1 MAHDY
6 DVLLPGGYYC
16 DLIFTGLPEMPR
28 LGAEVFSSGFAIVP
42 GALFYTTLALHR
54 LQLRA
59 GWACDFGDDIFSQF
73 VLGAARQEGLDSRLF
88 RVHPFPV
95 RSVSVSLSFPHDRGF
110 VSFTD
115 AFVPPSPVSLIRQHR
130 PRAVLLSSLYRGPEI
145 GELVAAAHEVGAF
158 VYMDCQSVAVTL
170 ATPGVAEALQ
180 AVDIFA
186 PNAVEALQLTGA
198 PDIETALGQ
207 LAELTPLV
215 VIKSGATGAVA
226 QTGGQVV
233 RVPALAVDP
242 LDTTGAG
249 DCFNAGFLY
258 GYLRGGM
265 LESCLRCGN
274 ICGGLST
281 TAHGAA
287 GIPSAAQLDQW
298 LQDYPVSP

>member
-1 MAHDY
+1 
-6 DVLLPGGYYC
+6 VL
-16 DLIFTGLPEMPR
+16 D
-28 LGAEVFSSGFAIVP
+28 
-42 GALFYTTLALHR
+42 
-54 LQLRA
+54 
-59 GWACDFGDDIFSQF
+59 
-73 VLGAARQEGLDSRLF
+73 AARREGLDSRLF
-88 RVHPFPV
+88 RIHPFPV
-95 RSVSVSLSFPHDRGF
+95 RSVTVSLSFPHDRGF

-115 AFVPPSPVSLIRQHR
+115 AFVPRSPVSLIRRHR
-130 PRAVLLSSLYRGPEI
+130 PRSVLLSSLQRSSEI

-158 VYMDCQSVAVTL
+158 VYMDCQSVATTL

-215 VIKSGATGAVA
+215 IIKSGAAGAVA
-226 QTGGQVV
+226 QTGGQIV

-258 GYLRGGM
+258 GYLRGGV
-265 LESCLRCGN
+265 LETCLRCGN

-287 GIPSAAQLDQW
+287 GIPSAALLDEW
-298 LQDYPVSP
+298 LQHYPAIP